1 MRLITFIAITFVLTA
16 CATSSGPSV
25 PPYTGTDQVS
35 DVSADAFIGNWYLT
49 IINPR
54 DGQETNPTTVT
65 YSADGAFT
73 GTISPTGQSASV
85 LGDDT
90 LNMTGT
96 WSTANG
102 LLRHENVEMSS
113 SGNNELASFMAS
125 MMNGLSR
132 DVGGTANVYELSAQH
147 MVLVG
152 EDGVATRY
160 DRR

>member
-1 MRLITFIAITFVLTA
+1 MRLTTLIAITFALTA
-16 CATSSGPSV
+16 CASSSGPAV
-25 PPYTGTDQVS
+25 PRYTGTDQIN
-35 DVSADAFIGNWYLT
+35 DVSADAFIGEWDLT
-49 IINPR
+49 ILNPR

-73 GTISPTGQSASV
+73 GTIFPTGQSASV
-85 LGDDT
+85 LGDDS

-96 WSTANG
+96 WSTTNG

-113 SGNNELASFMAS
+113 SGDNELASFMAS

-132 DVGGTANVYELSAQH
+132 DVGGTANIYELSANY